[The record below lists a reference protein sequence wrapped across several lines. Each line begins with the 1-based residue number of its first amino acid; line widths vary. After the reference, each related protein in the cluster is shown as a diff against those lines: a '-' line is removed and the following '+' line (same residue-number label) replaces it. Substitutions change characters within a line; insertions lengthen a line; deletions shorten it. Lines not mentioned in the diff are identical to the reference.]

1 MLVYVSHFWGA
12 LFSTII
18 IEALVIAALCYFFKK
33 DFRIVVVSVLGNICT
48 VPYVW
53 FVFPTLFWYS
63 SGLILISG
71 ESFAFLFEAI
81 LYKYLGKLSWKMALL
96 FSLLANAA
104 SYLLW
109 RFL

>member
-1 MLVYVSHFWGA
+1 MLVYVTHFLWA
-12 LFSTII
+12 LFFTVTS
-18 IEALVIAALCYFFKK
+18 EALIVLALCYFLKK
-33 DFRIVVVSVLGNICT
+33 DFRIAVISIFGNLCT

-53 FVFPTLFWYS
+53 FVFPTIFWYS

-71 ESFAFLFEAI
+71 ESFAFLFEAV
-81 LYKYLGKLSWKMALL
+81 LYKYLGKLTWKMALL

-109 RFL
+109 RLL

>member
-12 LFSTII
+12 LLSTII
-18 IEALVIAALCYFFKK
+18 IEALAVAVLCYSLKK
-33 DFRIVVVSVLGNICT
+33 DFRIVTVSVLGNICT

-53 FVFPTLFWYS
+53 FVFPTVFWYS

-71 ESFAFLFEAI
+71 ESFAFLFEAV

-96 FSLLANAA
+96 FSLIANLM

-109 RFL
+109 RLL